1 MSGTETSIKQIF
13 QKMAGEKTAIVQGI
27 VTSENPISIS
37 LVNDNLMSIPSSL
50 LVVPEHLTNRRI
62 NVKVTMS
69 NISGDTENGGSGDTG
84 ENSGATKSGGGGTTG
99 EGGAGA
105 TATTTQTIAG
115 DSYWHSHS
123 LEAHTHSIPDHT
135 HDLNGH
141 THALEAHKHSFSFG
155 MTSHD
160 AVIEYDNSLKTGDYV
175 HLLSI
180 GDGKIYYVIDR
191 VV

>member
-1 MSGTETSIKQIF
+1 MGQETSVKQLL
-13 QKMAGEKTAIVQGI
+13 QKMMGEKTTIVQGI
-27 VTSENPISIS
+27 VTSENPLIIS
-37 LVNDNLMSIPSSL
+37 LVNDTLMNIPSSL
-50 LVVPEHLTNRRI
+50 LIVSEHLTSRRI

-69 NISGDTENGGSGDTG
+69 NISGRTENGGSGNTG
-84 ENSGATKSGGGGTTG
+84 ENSGTTKNDGGGTTG

-105 TATTTQTIAG
+105 TETTTQTIAG
-115 DSYWHSHS
+115 GQYWHSHS
-123 LEAHTHSIPDHT
+123 LEAHTHSIPNHS
-135 HDLNGH
+135 HELNS
-141 THALEAHKHSFSFG
+141 HKHTIEPHDHSFTFG

-175 HLLSI
+175 HMLSI

>member
-1 MSGTETSIKQIF
+1 MSGTETSIKQMF
-13 QKMAGEKTAIVQGI
+13 QKMAGEKTAIVQGV
-27 VTSENPISIS
+27 VTSENPLIIS
-37 LVNDNLMSIPSSL
+37 LVNDNLMNIPSSL

-69 NISGDTENGGSGDTG
+69 NVSGKTDKGGSGNTG
-84 ENSGATKSGGGGTTG
+84 ENTGTTKAGGSGTTG
-99 EGGAGA
+99 EGGNCL
-105 TATTTQTIAG
+105 TDTISLTMGG
-115 DSYWHSHS
+115 DTSTHNHAVP
-123 LEAHTHSIPDHT
+123 AHTHNIPDHS
-135 HDLNGH
+135 HELN
-141 THALEAHKHSFSFG
+141 AHKHTLETHDHSFTFG
-155 MTSHD
+155 ITSHD